1 MKKRSKIGFIG
12 IVLLLVFILIL
23 FPKKT
28 FSQEIDSD
36 LDGILD
42 KADKYPFDYDND
54 GMPDIWEKKNHLR
67 YDTND
72 ADDDPDNDGM
82 INLEEYRAGTDPLVS
97 DKANQIVQQE
107 SFSPIEQVMLR
118 TLIWTGIAI
127 LILSTIV
134 FILYRAHIL
143 RIFEFMS
150 HVSKEHFEK
159 ERIGIRPAYRP
170 IYRPIIRAQIPPY
183 AQRTINQPPK
193 RIFAPK
199 QIMPSPQIKRPTA
212 EYKSPITQEQ
222 TQPEQK
228 TEQKIEAPIK
238 ETQKPESL
246 SAQKESPSQK
256 TQPEVEKQF
265 DVFDKLSRQIMEH
278 NRSSKRGLK
287 KIEKVI

>member
-199 QIMPSPQIKRPTA
+199 QIMPSPQIKRPTP
-212 EYKSPITQEQ
+212 EYKQQITNNSGTNAARTKDRAE
-222 TQPEQK
+222 
-228 TEQKIEAPIK
+228 
-238 ETQKPESL
+238 
-246 SAQKESPSQK
+246 
-256 TQPEVEKQF
+256 
-265 DVFDKLSRQIMEH
+265 D
-278 NRSSKRGLK
+278 RSSNKRNPKTRIALCSK
-287 KIEKVI
+287 RESFSKNTA